1 MKKKIT
7 VMFSVLL
14 VLVLLVS
21 TLVACKK
28 EDDEKKKP
36 TPPTANDIAEGYA
49 GEMKDLLVNSIG
61 ADIANGFNMDLTG
74 EVGFD
79 FKSADKD
86 KYDWNYSYD
95 IAGNVL
101 SKAGVNSDFRIV
113 IKDGANVKFG
123 LWNKGGDLFIQASD
137 KQYKY
142 DDTSIMV
149 LLNTLI
155 AKHVPNF
162 AGLTTLPE
170 INIGGGTIGE
180 ILQLLDMGLQMLCAD
195 PNVEDLD
202 ANLMISKVD
211 NTYTAKIQVDVLKS
225 ILGLALKD
233 MDLSF
238 IPSGLVVDLVMVAND
253 DKTIKKLDVKADVTG
268 TEEGKL
274 NFELNTSNRGLF
286 GAVNADFKVNVPD
299 ALLAVESK
307 HKLINF
313 NIDSTVKFM
322 DSEKKVVRDM
332 VSSIDVDINPT
343 VLSQGYTKETFMKL
357 GYFSMTVKVNDGPY
371 LIGLSFNPEATGDDC
386 VNVFLMLAQDNN
398 DISNPK
404 KSMVYAGQFSISTL
418 IASLTNDVDYTNPV
432 KPTPVSATVEEGGI
446 NSTIKTILDM
456 ILPLLGIDADITPL
470 INCIDIKNGI
480 STIDCKTLFVELDKL
495 IGNDIFSKPIIG
507 NLSVPDLLFG
517 KGVQY
522 IELDTTKS
530 EYGTAENVVSD
541 PNTFVAEA
549 FKKEVNLSNGFIK
562 TSTIK
567 VDETQFDNKFEY
579 GTDII
584 DVYSSVPVSYTN
596 TSGTLVENDNLMVG
610 GIIGYDPLKVG
621 KQNITIQALLPSQI
635 GLLTN
640 LIGGVIGGD
649 KPLNLMQ
656 YISFIPIN
664 MEIEVYEK
672 SAVTIETKGATTMKV
687 GDNLFD
693 TIATKLSVGDRKY
706 PIEDNRHFI
715 NTDLSDIIDGNN
727 LAKKAGV
734 YTLEFNISGE
744 ICTMAITVVDV
755 KNENIILGSNLAET
769 LKPTMFTDVETALTA
784 DDIATIMIDGKDV
797 KSDLI
802 TAEGIITELTQY
814 IGKTATINYSVVVND
829 IALTIAIDA
838 LVVLSG
844 KNVTVMYTL
853 ASFYDDLTV
862 NSTLDF
868 VICIDLYDNG
878 VKLEEF
884 MRIKM
889 DAIVNHNMDYTY
901 FVNNENV
908 TESNIVITIL
918 DTNGADVTAE
928 VLNDNGTFKTAGT
941 YDIKVS
947 GTFMYKGELV
957 TIKNNNTDGYIL
969 NGGATVIPEQSKF
982 LTNNFGDFYM
992 ANYSQGQKVDFE
1004 YSPVTITDYKFGSY
1018 PLGFDTYWGTWNWD
1032 AAAKNYYL
1040 SSRDAVDAVANK
1052 IPEAFRAD
1060 IMNSFGHL
1068 NLDIKYSTDN
1078 GSNWS
1083 NFFDANG
1090 CIIPAG
1096 KMIIKV
1102 TVVLEGVEYS
1112 STCAE
1117 FTVKGKTVNTAE
1129 GADNNLYVNE
1139 KLPEISV
1146 VYYDNNVKKTDVII
1160 LDAIT
1165 LTGNNAANFNKEGY
1179 AKFTATGDYALDVTH
1194 KGTVL
1199 NVSFTVIDPTVSVPV
1214 HNGVIKVDNHM
1225 NSAQTDIVV
1234 SKGQTIYDML
1244 ATSGAYQNISV
1255 DANGAVVGGALT
1267 AAEIK
1272 AITTIQIIFDNPV
1285 TAPVAEFDA
1294 DYTLT
1299 SDLSLSKYRS
1309 GLTVI
1314 TTING
1319 ATVNIIIEWNAPSM

>member
-170 INIGGGTIGE
+170 ISVGGGTIGE

-286 GAVNADFKVNVPD
+286 AAVNADFKVNVPD

-322 DSEKKVVRDM
+322 DADKKVVRDM

-398 DISNPK
+398 DISNPAK
-404 KSMVYAGQFSISTL
+404 DMAYAGQFSISTL
-418 IASLTNDVDYTNPV
+418 IASLTKNVDYTNPV
-432 KPTPVSATVEEGGI
+432 KPAPVSTMVAAEGGI
-446 NSTIKTILDM
+446 NSTIKTILNT
-456 ILPLLGIDADITPL
+456 ILPMLGIKVDISP
-470 INCIDIKNGI
+470 IIDCIDIKNGI

-495 IGNDIFSKPIIG
+495 IGSNIFSKPILG
-507 NLSVPDLLFG
+507 ELSVPNLLFG

-530 EYGTAENVVSD
+530 EYGTAQNVVLD
-541 PNTFVAEA
+541 PNMFIAKGMER
-549 FKKEVNLSNGFIK
+549 KVNEGNGFIK

-567 VDETQFDNKFEY
+567 VDETKFVGKFEF
-579 GTDII
+579 GTAIE
-584 DVYSSVPVSYTN
+584 DVYPTVPVSYSN
-596 TSGTLVENDNLMVG
+596 TSGELKESNLMIG
-610 GIIGYDPLKVG
+610 GIIGYNPLIAG
-621 KQNITIQALLPSQI
+621 KQNITLQCIMISE
-635 GLLTN
+635 
-640 LIGGVIGGD
+640 IGGLVDIIGGFIGGD
-649 KPLNLMQ
+649 KPLSLMP

-664 MEIEVYEK
+664 MEVEVYEK
-672 SAVTIETKGATTMKV
+672 SAVTIVTEGVTTMKV

-693 TIATKLSVGDRKY
+693 TIATKLSVGGREY
-706 PIEDNRHFI
+706 PIADNRHFI
-715 NTDLSDIIDGNN
+715 KTKLIDIIDGSD

-744 ICTMAITVVDV
+744 VCTMAITVVDV
-755 KNENIILGSNLAET
+755 KNANIVLGSNLAET
-769 LKPTMFTDVETALTA
+769 LKPTMFTDVETALAA
-784 DDIATIMIDGKDV
+784 DDITSIMIDDIDV

-802 TAEGIITELTQY
+802 TADGIIAELKQY
-814 IGKTATINYSVVVND
+814 LGKTATINYSVVVND
-829 IALTIAIDA
+829 ITMTFAREA
-838 LVVLSG
+838 VVCPNG
-844 KNVTVMYTL
+844 KNVTVMYTQS
-853 ASFYDDLTV
+853 SFYSDLTV

-878 VKLEEF
+878 VKLEQDI
-884 MRIKM
+884 RIRM
-889 DAIVNHNMDYTY
+889 NAIVNHNMDYTY

-908 TESNIVITIL
+908 TESNIVVTIL

-947 GTFMYKGELV
+947 GTFKYNGELV
-957 TIKNNNTDGYIL
+957 TIKDNEKDGYIL
-969 NGGATVIPEQSKF
+969 NGGATVIPEMSEIV
-982 LTNNFGDFYM
+982 TNSLGESLANF
-992 ANYSQGQKVDFE
+992 SQGQKVEFK
-1004 YSPVTITDYKFGSY
+1004 YSPVTVYDYKFASY
-1018 PLGFDTYWGTWNWD
+1018 PLGFTTYWGTWNWD
-1032 AAAKNYYL
+1032 DAAKNYYL
-1040 SSRDAVDAVANK
+1040 SSRDAVDNVANK

-1068 NLDIKYSTDN
+1068 NLDIKYSSDN
-1078 GSNWS
+1078 GSSWS

-1117 FTVKGKTVNTAE
+1117 FTVKDKTVNIAE

-1146 VYYDNNVKKTDVII
+1146 VYYVNNVKTIDVIN

-1179 AKFTATGDYALDVTH
+1179 AKFAVAGNYALDVTH
-1194 KGTVL
+1194 NGTVL
-1199 NVSFTVIDPTVSVPV
+1199 NVSFTVIDPVVSVPV
-1214 HNGVIKVDNHM
+1214 HEGVIKVDTHL
-1225 NSAQTDIVV
+1225 NSSWTDVV
-1234 SKGQTIYDML
+1234 VFKGQSIYDML

-1272 AITTIQIIFDNPV
+1272 EITTIGMIMSLATF
-1285 TAPVAEFDA
+1285 APMAEFDA
-1294 DYTLT
+1294 DFILT
-1299 SDLSLSKYRS
+1299 ADLSVGANPNGIMVMAK
-1309 GLTVI
+1309 
-1314 TTING
+1314 ING
-1319 ATVNIIIEWNAPSM
+1319 ADVTIMINWKNPS